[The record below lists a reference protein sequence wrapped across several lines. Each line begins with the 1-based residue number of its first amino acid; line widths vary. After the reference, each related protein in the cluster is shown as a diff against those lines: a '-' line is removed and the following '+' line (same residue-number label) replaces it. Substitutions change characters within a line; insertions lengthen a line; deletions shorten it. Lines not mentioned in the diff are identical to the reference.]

1 MKIIDNTA
9 DLINFCQEISRE
21 EFITVDLEFLRE
33 KTYYAKLCLIQVGT
47 LNDAAI
53 IDPLAKGLELE
64 AFYAVLHNPEIVKVF
79 HSGRQDIEI
88 IYNMAGFI
96 PEPLFDTQ
104 IAAQVCG
111 FGESISYENLVK
123 NILNIE
129 LDKSCRLSNWS
140 LRPLDNNQLEYALS
154 DVTHLVHIY
163 EFLRDKLKESGRL
176 HWLDE
181 EIEILKNPDTYVVNP
196 LEAWQRIKHRSH
208 NPRFLTILRELAA
221 WREKRAQRKDI
232 PRQSVIKDD
241 CLLNLAALCPTSR
254 EELEQIR
261 NMRSDIAAGKLAVE
275 ITEVISKAKEIPS
288 SQFVKIERE
297 RSLSIGASALYELL
311 KLLLKI
317 RSQEKGVVAK
327 LIAADDDLK
336 RFASFSDKGNPV
348 LKGWRREIF
357 GNDAL
362 ELRNGALSIS
372 YNPENH
378 SIDIIKK
385 AED

>member
-1 MKIIDNTA
+1 MKIIENTK
-9 DLINFCQEISRE
+9 DLISFCKEISCE
-21 EFITVDLEFLRE
+21 EFVTVDLEFLRE
-33 KTYYAKLCLIQVGT
+33 KTYYAKLCLIQVAT
-47 LNDAAI
+47 KNTAAI
-53 IDPLAKGLELE
+53 IDPLAKDIELE
-64 AFYAVLHNPEIVKVF
+64 AFYAVLHNPKIVKVF

-123 NILNIE
+123 NILDVE

-140 LRPLDNNQLEYALS
+140 LRPLDHNQLEYALS

-163 EFLRDKLKESGRL
+163 EYLRDKLKETGRL

-181 EIEILKNPDTYVVNP
+181 EVEILKNPDTYVVNP
-196 LEAWQRIKHRSH
+196 TDAWQKIKHRSH
-208 NPRFLTILRELAA
+208 NPRYLTILRELAA
-221 WREKRAQRKDI
+221 WREKRARLKDI
-232 PRQSVIKDD
+232 PRQTVIKDD
-241 CLLNLAALCPTSR
+241 CLLNLAAICPTNR
-254 EELEQIR
+254 TELEQIR
-261 NMRSDIAAGKLAVE
+261 NIRSDIVAGKLAIE
-275 ITEVISKAKEIPS
+275 ITDLITKAKEIPS
-288 SQFVKIERE
+288 SEYIKLDRE
-297 RSLSIGASALYELL
+297 RSLSNGSSALHELL

-317 RSQEKGVVAK
+317 RAQEQGVVAK
-327 LIAADDDLK
+327 LIATDDDLK
-336 RFASFSDKGNPV
+336 RFASFSDKGNPL
-348 LKGWRREIF
+348 LKGWRKEIF

-362 ELRNGALSIS
+362 DLRAGKLSIS